1 MTTTIA
7 AAAGLFLIGL
17 ALTAFFSG
25 VETGFFRAP
34 RVRLQLDALAGDRL
48 ARALFWLSNRP
59 GLFVATALLGNN
71 LADDVL
77 SLALVIIADSLYWEG
92 NVAEIMLPILL
103 SPLLYAYGAALP
115 KQLFLEAP
123 YRLLRMG
130 GPLIVLFTILLLPIS
145 LLLWG
150 ASKVLEWLAGESH
163 QPVQLTLARRELQ
176 AVFEEGHAVGLL
188 RPAQRQL
195 AQGLFAVASEPVGRF
210 ALPPQR
216 FTPVRLGMT
225 NSEVLQLAR
234 RQHAAELPVEEPLG
248 RRKPIGYVRVAEIRL
263 EEGDELRKVRPL
275 IDIAHTETHISALV
289 KLYEAGETMARLV
302 DQNGGAVGL
311 VTADALTE
319 PLFRGER

>member
-1 MTTTIA
+1 MIVAVAIA
-7 AAAGLFLIGL
+7 LFLVGL

-77 SLALVIIADSLYWEG
+77 SLALVIIADSMQWEG
-92 NVAEIMLPILL
+92 NLPEILLPIAL
-103 SPLLYAYGAALP
+103 SPLLYAFGAALP

-123 YRLLRMG
+123 YALLRKA
-130 GPLIVLFTILLLPIS
+130 GPLFLVFTILLAPLS

-150 ASKVLEWLAGESH
+150 LSKLLERFSGHSQQVE
-163 QPVQLTLARRELQ
+163 LTLARRELES
-176 AVFEEGHAVGLL
+176 VLEEGHAVGLL
-188 RPAQRQL
+188 RRAQRQL
-195 AQGLFAVASEPVGRF
+195 AQGLFAVASEPVARF

-216 FTPVRLGMT
+216 LTPARLGMT
-225 NSEVLQLAR
+225 NDDVLQLAG

-248 RRKPIGYVRVAEIRL
+248 RRKPIGYVRVSEIRL
-263 EEGDELRKVRPL
+263 EQGDELRKVRPL
-275 IDIAHTETHISALV
+275 IDIPHTETHISALV

-302 DQNGGAVGL
+302 DHNGATVGL
-311 VTADALTE
+311 VTADALAD

>member
-1 MTTTIA
+1 MIA
-7 AAAGLFLIGL
+7 AAIGLFLVGW

-25 VETGFFRAP
+25 VETGFFRVP
-34 RVRLQLDALAGDRL
+34 RIRLQLDALAGDRL

-59 GLFVATALLGNN
+59 GLFVATSLLGTN
-71 LADDVL
+71 LADDLL
-77 SLALVIIADSLYWEG
+77 SLALVIIANSLDWEG
-92 NVAEIMLPILL
+92 NVAEIVLPILL
-103 SPLLYAYGAALP
+103 SPLLYVYGAALP

-123 YRLLRMG
+123 YALLRKS
-130 GPLIVLFTILLLPIS
+130 GPLFLLFTVLLAPLS

-150 ASKVLEWLAGESH
+150 LSKVLEWLAGQSH

-176 AVFEEGHAVGLL
+176 SVLEEGHAAGLL

-216 FTPVRLGMT
+216 LTPVRLGMT
-225 NSEVLQLAR
+225 NGDVLRLAR

-248 RRKPIGYVRVAEIRL
+248 RRKLIGYVRVAEIRL
-263 EEGDELRKVRPL
+263 ESGDELRKVRPL
-275 IDIAHTETHISALV
+275 IDIPHSETHISALV

-302 DQNGGAVGL
+302 DQSGGTVGL
-311 VTADALTE
+311 VTAQALTE